1 MVSTMDQLIVTLGE
15 LGADQIRRAGFE
27 AVIAASS
34 PASILDPDGSL
45 RPHVAVYAEFVI
57 VIPHGGEDVR
67 DTIAVNLGDTRC
79 RWAYFPETEDKT
91 DLRNAIIA
99 ARPMW
104 TDEVAAIDDI
114 PDAEPE
120 QTFETGF
127 RALDDHGFR
136 LVTPAFMPVIG
147 PYGSGKSVFLRQL
160 LVNLWRLHGW
170 RSIITSFEERVKP
183 RYQRDLRRHLIGAP
197 IEQWTDMDVAR
208 ADQELSAGFRFLRR
222 PRRQMLDMD
231 RLLNRL
237 EFAAKVHGVRVVC
250 IDPVNEVDHQV
261 GRNESKTD
269 YMGRFIMQLKALA
282 DDYNLL
288 MIVCAHPPKD
298 GVEKR
303 LQKRGLLTLNDGA
316 DTAHWGNKAD
326 IGLCLWRNLDGP
338 TLLHI
343 DKLKDHET
351 MGKPTLAEMH
361 LDPLLNK
368 FTVTRTGYEILGD
381 DYDDAPSSSN
391 GSGPVYSA
399 HNRH

>member
-1 MVSTMDQLIVTLGE
+1 MVDGGFKLAGKLVLTFGE
-15 LGADQIRRAGFE
+15 RAADEIKQAGFKS
-27 AVIAASS
+27 VRQVHGPDSV
-34 PASILDPDGSL
+34 LD
-45 RPHVAVYAEFVI
+45 AEGRTLANLDMWEKFVI
-57 VIPHGGEDVR
+57 VIPRGGETMR
-67 DTIAVNLGDTRC
+67 DTLAVNLGDTRC
-79 RWAYFPETEDKT
+79 EWAYLPEAEDPVV
-91 DLRNAIIA
+91 LANAIRS

-104 TDEVAAIDDI
+104 TDEIAGIDDI
-114 PDAEPE
+114 PDVEPE
-120 QTFETGF
+120 LTYETGF
-127 RALDDHGFR
+127 EMLDAHGFR

-160 LVNLWRLHGW
+160 LVNLWQMHGW
-170 RSIITSFEERVKP
+170 RSLITSFEERVKP
-183 RYQRDLRRHLIGAP
+183 RYQRDLRRHLIGLPMEA
-197 IEQWTDMDVAR
+197 WTDTDVVR
-208 ADQELSAGFRFLRR
+208 ADANIRKGFCFLRR
-222 PRRQMLDMD
+222 PRRITLDMG
-231 RLLNRL
+231 RLINRI
-237 EFAAKVHGVRVVC
+237 EFAARVHGVRVVC

-261 GRNESKTD
+261 PKGESKTD
-269 YMGRFIMQLKALA
+269 YMGRFIMELKALA

-361 LDPLLNK
+361 LDSRLNK
-368 FTVTRTGYEILGD
+368 FTVTRIGYEILAD
-381 DYDDAPSSSN
+381 QELA
-391 GSGPVYSA
+391 A
-399 HNRH
+399 